1 MFSFI
6 LDKMSSKDESI
17 GNVCVEGTSRSTLTD
32 DKEHVLDPSTSNES
46 KHSEESSSAINS
58 IDAESAKEESDHVI
72 SMDDVS
78 SLLPAT
84 TQSSNNQQFL
94 NVILYS

>member
-1 MFSFI
+1 
-6 LDKMSSKDESI
+6 MSSKDEII

-32 DKEHVLDPSTSNES
+32 DEEHMLVLDPSTSNES

-58 IDAESAKEESDHVI
+58 IDAESAKEESDPVI

-94 NVILYS
+94 NVIFIFLKH

>member
-17 GNVCVEGTSRSTLTD
+17 GNVCVEDASRSTLTD
-32 DKEHVLDPSTSNES
+32 DEEHVLDPSTSDEI